1 MLRDFADHNG
11 VPKGALE
18 PLERPSV
25 NFARADDRSTRKKSP
40 TVVLNWWKRL
50 WSLPG
55 QQRRF
60 LGWPATIFI
69 VTQVLAGIPLVPY
82 ALLHWQTDN
91 SLRFASFLAV
101 ALGASLFKVRLPG
114 IQATMSANFLFILVG
129 ILDLSYPETLLMG
142 CLGGLAQSLW
152 QAKPRPRL
160 IQILFNFAN
169 LALSISL
176 AHLVFHSQLAY
187 NLGLR
192 WPLLLAAA
200 STTYFAMNTMSV
212 SGIIAMTERRNPV
225 MVWKECY
232 LWSFPYYLLGALIA
246 GGVSLIN
253 RSFGWQVAILVLPVV
268 YWIYRSYRTYLD
280 RLEAEKKH
288 TEAIAD
294 LHLRTIEALSLA
306 IEAKDHNTH
315 DHLKRVQTYAI
326 QIGKDLGVDEGQLNA
341 IRAAAMLHD
350 IGKLA
355 VPEHI
360 LSKPGRLTPEEFEKL
375 KIHPV
380 VGAEILDRVQFPYPV
395 VPIVRSHHE
404 KWNGTGYPDG
414 LSGEGIPIGARILSV
429 VDCFDA
435 LTSERPYRRAVSPDE
450 AMALLR
456 AESGRSYDPR
466 VVDSIERRYKELEE
480 VVSRAAR
487 EGSPLE
493 LVSKVDRAAAP
504 SAGFA
509 EMPNEAE
516 VRAASFLASIVSA
529 RQEAQLLFEL
539 AQTLGNSLSLRETL
553 SVVAVRLKEMIP
565 YDSIVFYIYE
575 EGKLIPKYVHGVDY
589 DLFTSMEIPLGQ
601 GVSGWVAQTEKP
613 IINGDPVAET
623 KYLGDRAQISVLQS
637 VLSVPLRGRDGAA
650 GVLSL
655 YLREKQGFTKDHLR
669 LLLAASSKLGLSV
682 ENALQYERAQDTA
695 STDFLT
701 ELPNARWICVH
712 LEQEIARSRR
722 SGVPLAVL
730 MSDLNGF
737 KNVNDNFGHL
747 VGNKLLQQ
755 IAKNLK
761 SACREYDQVGRLG
774 GDEFVFVLPELTKD
788 GAEELK
794 PRLELAV
801 EEAGQQICGAKVV
814 SASIGCAFYPKDGST
829 AEELLSEADHRMY
842 ETKETYYKQRG
853 EAPRLQAVD

>member
-1 MLRDFADHNG
+1 MSSDFADYS
-11 VPKGALE
+11 VPKGALA
-18 PLERPSV
+18 PLDRPSV
-25 NFARADDRSTRKKSP
+25 DFARTKDRNSRNPSATS
-40 TVVLNWWKRL
+40 VVNWWKRV

-55 QQRRF
+55 QQGRF
-60 LGWPATIFI
+60 LGWPATLFI
-69 VTQVLAGIPLVPY
+69 LTQVLAGIPLVPY
-82 ALLHWQTDN
+82 ALLHWHTDN

-142 CLGGLAQSLW
+142 CLGGLVQSLW
-152 QAKPRPRL
+152 QAKPRPHV

-176 AHLVFHSQLAY
+176 AHLVFHSELAY

-212 SGIIAMTERRNPV
+212 SGIIAMTERRNPL

-246 GGVSLIN
+246 GGVSMIN
-253 RSFGWQVAILVLPVV
+253 RSLGWQVAILVLPVV

-315 DHLKRVQTYAI
+315 DHLKRVQTYAMR
-326 QIGKDLGVDEGQLNA
+326 IGKDLGVDEAQLNA

-435 LTSERPYRRAVSPDE
+435 LTSERPYRRAVSADE

-466 VVDSIERRYKELEE
+466 VVDCIERRYKGLEE
-480 VVSRAAR
+480 VVSRSAR
-487 EGSPLE
+487 VGSPVE
-493 LVSKVDRAAAP
+493 LVSKVDRAVAP

-509 EMPNEAE
+509 EVPDEAE

-575 EGKLIPKYVHGVDY
+575 DGKLIPRYVHGVDY
-589 DLFTSMEIPLGQ
+589 DLFSSIEMPLGQ

-613 IINGDPVAET
+613 IINGDPAAET
-623 KYLGDRAQISVLQS
+623 KYLGDRAQVSVLQS

-655 YLREKQGFTKDHLR
+655 YLREKQSFTKDHLR

-730 MSDLNGF
+730 LSDLNGF

-801 EEAGQQICGAKVV
+801 EEAGRQICGAKVV
-814 SASIGCAFYPKDGST
+814 TASIGCAFYPKDGTT

-842 ETKETYYKQRG
+842 ETKETFYKLRG
-853 EAPRLQAVD
+853 EASRLPVG

>member
-1 MLRDFADHNG
+1 MPKDLVGYENVAAGAHEGAEGRSVGSPRRGMFDFRNESG
-11 VPKGALE
+11 
-18 PLERPSV
+18 R
-25 NFARADDRSTRKKSP
+25 R
-40 TVVLNWWKRL
+40 VVKWWKGV

-55 QQRRF
+55 QQGPFRR
-60 LGWPATIFI
+60 WPATTFI

-82 ALLHWQTDN
+82 ALVHWHTEN

-101 ALGASLFKVRLPG
+101 AVGASVLKVRLPG

-129 ILDLSYPETLLMG
+129 ILDLSYSETLLMG
-142 CLGGLAQSLW
+142 CLGGLVQTLW
-152 QAKPRPRL
+152 QSKPRPRL

-176 AHLVFHSQLAY
+176 ANSVFHSHFAY
-187 NLGLR
+187 NIGLR
-192 WPLLLAAA
+192 WPLLLAIA
-200 STTYFAMNTMSV
+200 SATYFAMNTMSV
-212 SGIIAMTERRNPV
+212 SGIIAMTERRNPIL
-225 MVWKECY
+225 VWKECY
-232 LWSFPYYLLGALIA
+232 LWSFPYYMLGALIA
-246 GGVSLIN
+246 GGVSIIN
-253 RSFGWQVAILVLPVV
+253 RSLGWQVTILVLPVV

-288 TEAIAD
+288 TEEIAD

-315 DHLKRVQTYAI
+315 DHLKRVQTYAV
-326 QIGKDLGVDEGQLNA
+326 QIGKDLNVTESELNA

-380 VGAEILDRVQFPYPV
+380 VGAQILDRVQFPYPV

-414 LSGEGIPIGARILSV
+414 LSGETIPVGARILSA

-435 LTSERPYRRAVSPDE
+435 LTSERPYRRAISAQE
-450 AMALLR
+450 AMALLH
-456 AESGRSYDPR
+456 AESGQSYDPG
-466 VVDSIERRYKELEE
+466 VVECIERRYKELEE
-480 VVSRAAR
+480 EVSRSTA

-493 LVSKVDRAAAP
+493 LLSRVDRPVAP

-509 EMPNEAE
+509 EVPNEAE

-553 SVVAVRLKEMIP
+553 SVVAVRLREMIP
-565 YDSIVFYIYE
+565 YEAIVFYVYE
-575 EGKLIPKYVHGVDY
+575 DRKLIPSYVHGVDY
-589 DLFTSMEIPLGQ
+589 DLFTSIEIPLGQ

-613 IINGDPVAET
+613 IINGDPAAET
-623 KYLGDRAQISVLQS
+623 KYLGDRARVSVLQS
-637 VLSVPLRGRDGAA
+637 VLSVPLRGREGAA

-655 YLREKQGFTKDHLR
+655 YLRAKHGFTKDHLR

-722 SGVPLAVL
+722 NGTTLAVL
-730 MSDLNGF
+730 LSDLNGF
-737 KNVNDNFGHL
+737 KSVNDNFGHL
-747 VGNKLLQQ
+747 IGNKLLQE

-761 SACREYDQVGRLG
+761 NACREYDQVGRLG
-774 GDEFVFVLPELTKD
+774 GDEFVFVLPELTKE

-801 EEAGQQICGAKVV
+801 EEASQAICGTKAVTT
-814 SASIGCAFYPKDGST
+814 SIGCAFYPNDGFT
-829 AEELLSEADHRMY
+829 AEELLSEADRRMY
-842 ETKETYYKQRG
+842 ETKETYYKLRP
-853 EAPRLQAVD
+853 EVPRLQVG